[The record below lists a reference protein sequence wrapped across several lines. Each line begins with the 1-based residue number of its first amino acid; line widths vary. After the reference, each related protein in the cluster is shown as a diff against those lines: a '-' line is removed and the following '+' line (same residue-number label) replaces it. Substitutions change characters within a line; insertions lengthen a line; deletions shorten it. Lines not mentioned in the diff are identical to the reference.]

1 MVLIAA
7 GALLGAGVTAA
18 RAETFTGSCD
28 ACVARYSGTFNE
40 TRISTDSAP
49 PMYEVTTTIKLS
61 WSQQLINNGNGTS
74 TAQPETVSGMYTTTS
89 DEPGFQGSSCQ
100 IGPNPGEPS
109 LLTWSYLNMNQA
121 SAVYDLDAQPPGSVD
136 LSGTGPC
143 SGMTVANI
151 TNLGTYSGMGCH
163 WGDNDGIL
171 TQIPPGGPYT
181 ETDNCL
187 YQDAN
192 NGTTIDGTATDSL
205 TWESAAGS
213 GTGSFPTT
221 QPGTPGPQFT
231 AAKNQAR
238 ADLIR
243 TVNRSAVY
251 CLDYVGGAG
260 LAGTGILVGGLTG
273 TTFTVA
279 GGLITAAMNPLCGP
293 AIARVVV
300 DYKTFKDPP
309 LYSVDVLARPRSVH
323 SPKLPVCR
331 RDVRFCHALRK
342 SLGALDKAAL
352 DAEADTAAIEQTVSR
367 EHAALLAGN
376 QAAANAQDRDLRS
389 LEPALRAA
397 QRAETS
403 AGRSVAKVLRG
414 AHLAFRLSRAQSARE
429 RQKLATGIVR
439 RGATVAQVTAVD
451 RSAFTGAKTN
461 LLSVLGS

>member
-1 MVLIAA
+1 MVLIVAV
-7 GALLGAGVTAA
+7 ALLGAAVTSA

-28 ACVARYSGTFNE
+28 ACVAGYSGTFNE
-40 TRISTDSAP
+40 KQIYTDPNP
-49 PMYEVTTTIKLS
+49 PNYEVTTTIKLS
-61 WSQQLINNGNGTS
+61 WSQQLVNNGNGTS
-74 TAQPETVSGMYTTTS
+74 TTQPETVSGTYTTTS
-89 DEPGFQGSSCQ
+89 DEPGYQGSSCQ
-100 IGPNPGEPS
+100 IAPNPGEPS
-109 LLTWSYLNMNQA
+109 LLTWSWLNPNQA
-121 SAVYDLDAQPPGSVD
+121 SAVYDVDAQPPGSDD

-143 SGMTVANI
+143 SGTTDANI
-151 TNLGTYSGMGCH
+151 TNLGTYTGEGCH
-163 WGDNDGIL
+163 WGSNDGLL

-181 ETDNCL
+181 VTDDCL
-187 YQDAN
+187 YQSAN
-192 NGTTIDGTATDSL
+192 NGTTIDATATDSL
-205 TWESAAGS
+205 TWESARGS
-213 GTGSFPTT
+213 GTGTGPTT
-221 QPGTPGPQFT
+221 QPGTPGPALT
-231 AAKNQAR
+231 PAKNQAR

-243 TVNRSAVY
+243 TVERSTVY

-260 LAGTGILVGGLTG
+260 LAGTGVLVGGLAG

-279 GGLITAAMNPLCGP
+279 GGLIAASMNPLCGP
-293 AIARVVV
+293 AVARVVV

-309 LYSVDVLARPRSVH
+309 LHSIDVLARPASVH
-323 SPKLPVCR
+323 VPRLPACR

-352 DAEADTAAIEQTVSR
+352 GAEADAAAIEQTVSR
-367 EHAALLAGN
+367 EHAAVLVGN

-389 LEPALRAA
+389 LEPALSAA

-429 RQKLATGIVR
+429 RKKIATAIVR

-461 LLSVLGS
+461 LLSVLSS